1 MANKYELQIKDIIK
15 EEGKIISVDYKYIAH
30 DEFNKM
36 AFIKGSKNLTEKD
49 KLEDLSLEEWL
60 LKKIKTKGQKN
71 LKELLGQKTN
81 ASK

>member
-1 MANKYELQIKDIIK
+1 MNRYDLKIQDIIK
-15 EEGKIISVDYKYIAH
+15 EEGKIIRVDYKYIAH

-60 LKKIKTKGQKN
+60 LKKIKTKDQKN
-71 LKELLGQKTN
+71 LKKLLGQKTN
-81 ASK
+81 ALK

>member
-15 EEGKIISVDYKYIAH
+15 EEGKITRVDYKYIARN
-30 DEFNKM
+30 EFNQM
-36 AFIKGSKNLTEKD
+36 AFVKGSKNITEKD

-60 LKKIKTKGQKN
+60 LKKIKTKEQKK
-71 LKELLGQKTN
+71 LKGLLGQKTN